1 MYTRLMKLIYKIE
14 NNRIFSSIKKGFI
27 LLIPVLLVGSFAL
40 LFKNFPVPAFQRF
53 LEAGIGAVLLEILN
67 FLFDS
72 TVGFMSVYLVM
83 SISYYY
89 SETME
94 IRSRF
99 LQVMSMLVSMIC
111 FVASFGGGSGS
122 MELSDMGPVGV
133 FTAMFTAIA
142 ATKLF
147 YVLNSRI
154 SERRRFY
161 APGSDTDYRNSLSVL
176 YPLLL
181 CVLIFIVGRFLV
193 QYITGADN
201 LNDLISD
208 SIVALFENMDGGFG
222 VGALYVLVLNILW
235 VFGIHG
241 GNAME
246 YVAQSYLVP
255 NDTVPGVIV
264 SKSFLDNFVM
274 IGGCGAAICLLL
286 ALLFF
291 AREKDNR
298 QLARSAAPAVL
309 FNINEILVYGL
320 PIVLNPIMVLPFILT
335 PLCAYLIAYGATVLG
350 FLPVVEA
357 TVTWTTPVLFSGYL
371 ATGTVHGAILQLI
384 TVAAGTLIYAPFVR
398 LSEKMRKSQAKT
410 LLQELTEHMKKQQ
423 EEGKALDV
431 LDRHDSLGMLAR
443 NMASKLR
450 IDVEAQ
456 GLPLGYQPQFH
467 SEKGIIGAEA
477 LLRWCYAGESVYPP
491 LAVEL
496 AREDG
501 FFDRLTQCVM
511 RTSMDACRTLLREGH
526 MLEIS
531 MNITAEQL
539 NNSRFVDK
547 VIRLADEY
555 GVSGF
560 FCLEVTE
567 ETSVENLKSI
577 SEHIERL
584 KENGIMVLVDDFS
597 MGSTSLKY
605 LQGNGFYAVKL
616 DGGLVRQA
624 AENERSR
631 DIVASIITLGKTLDY
646 TVIAEYVETEDI
658 RDKLKALGCHI
669 YQGYLYSPAVPFEK
683 FKEML

>member
-111 FVASFGGGSGS
+111 FVASFGGASGS

-147 YVLNSRI
+147 YVLNSWI

-181 CVLIFIVGRFLV
+181 CVLVFIVGRFLV
-193 QYITGADN
+193 QRITGADN

-309 FNINEILVYGL
+309 FNINEIR
-320 PIVLNPIMVLPFILT
+320 
-335 PLCAYLIAYGATVLG
+335 AYLIAYGATAVG
-350 FLPVVEA
+350 FLPVIES

-371 ATGTVHGAILQLI
+371 ATGSVHGIIVQLI
-384 TVAAGTLIYAPFVR
+384 TVAAGTLLYAPFVR

-431 LDRHDSLGMLAR
+431 LERHDSLGMLAR

-450 IDVEAQ
+450 IDVEAEA
-456 GLPLGYQPQFH
+456 LPLGYQPQFH
-467 SEKGIIGAEA
+467 SEKGMIGAEA
-477 LLRWCYAGESVYPP
+477 LLRWRYAGESVYPP

-511 RTSMDACRTLLREGH
+511 RTSMDACRTLLRDGH

-539 NNSRFVDK
+539 NNPRFVDK
-547 VIRLADEY
+547 VIRLAGEY
-555 GVSGF
+555 GVSGV

-567 ETSVENLKSI
+567 ETTVENLKSI
-577 SEHIERL
+577 AEHIERL

-658 RDKLKALGCHI
+658 RDKLKELGCHI

-683 FKEML
+683 LKEML